1 MHNPLPQSLR
11 VLLKYRL
18 YTGFALIGLSVAITS
33 VWFIANYLKTSYQ
46 YDTFHSQH
54 QEIYRLSMEVT
65 AGDQTDHFAT
75 TGKPLGAF
83 LYKNYT
89 GIEAYAKLKFHPSTL
104 RIDGKAFEEKGFFQ
118 ANPQTLSIFSFNFLA
133 GDHQALSQPYAI
145 VLAESLAIKYFGQVD
160 IVGKQVQIEGN
171 TYSVAAVFQ
180 DWPQNSHLQVNALL
194 SETIDPEYDVQSW
207 FDIEQYTYVL
217 ANPNLQQEE
226 LQSRLNQL
234 AADHLTPLIA
244 GSGVAVRFSAQP
256 LSEIHFSPAL
266 VDDVQKGSRI
276 YTNALALAGLL
287 VLIIALLNFINL
299 TLTRSTQRTK
309 EIRVKK
315 VLGISRLQLLGQS
328 AVESLT
334 MTVLVIILSSVLILF
349 GEKFYTAYTG
359 YEAISLVSNTF
370 LMLLLSLLVF
380 VCGLV
385 GSTYSGVYLSFSSP
399 SVSKEGPRILLLKKL
414 LLGFQYSIAILVLIL
429 TLSMGRQLEFLL
441 TKDLGFDQEEVLILR
456 LPESEEERSSALTL
470 REQLRS
476 QRSIQNVSLIGGGAL
491 PGEENGKDLFEVYQ
505 EGSKTEKIY
514 NIYRVDER
522 YFDLLNI
529 PLAKGRN
536 FNPAQRTDKEGGV
549 IINETLARSLNW
561 EKPLGKEIGY
571 GGEKRKVI
579 GVVKDFHNKS
589 LHNLIEPIVF
599 LFETEQPSNLLV
611 KASPTELT
619 AIQSE
624 WHRFYTDAP
633 FSVSYF
639 DRFIGDMYNKEKQL
653 IQLFQFFSI
662 ISLLLCYVGLF
673 ALFSLQVQQRTKEM
687 GVRKVLGAELGNLF
701 SAIIKNYGR
710 VISFSIMAAMPIGW
724 YLVKV
729 WLSEFSF
736 SATVGFGMY
745 LLAGFIVISSSLLV
759 ISYHLI
765 KIVNVNPAL
774 ALKHE

>member
-1 MHNPLPQSLR
+1 MHNPLRQSLR

-18 YTGFALIGLSVAITS
+18 YTGFSLIGLSVAITS

-46 YDTFHSQH
+46 YDTFHKQH

-65 AGDQTDHFAT
+65 AGDHTDHYAT
-75 TGKPLGAF
+75 TGKPVGEF
-83 LYKNYT
+83 LLKNYSC
-89 GIEAYAKLKFHPSTL
+89 IEGYAKLKFHSSTL
-104 RIDGKAFEEKGFFQ
+104 FIDGKAFEEKGFFQ
-118 ANPQTLSIFSFNFLA
+118 ANPQALSIFSFNFLA
-133 GDHQALSQPYAI
+133 GDHQALSQPDAI
-145 VLAESLAIKYFGQVD
+145 VLTESLAIKYFGKVD
-160 IVGKQVQIEGN
+160 IIGKQVRIEEN
-171 TYSVAAVFQ
+171 TYNIAGVFQ
-180 DWPQNSHLQVNALL
+180 DWPQNSHIQVNALL
-194 SETIDPEYDVQSW
+194 SETVDPEYDVQSW

-217 ANPNLQQEE
+217 ANPKLQQEE
-226 LQSRLNQL
+226 LRSRLDQL
-234 AADHLTPLIA
+234 AADHLAPLIE
-244 GSGVAVRFSAQP
+244 GSGVAVSFSAQP

-266 VDDVQKGSRI
+266 VDDVQKGSRV

-315 VLGISRLQLLGQS
+315 VLGISRRQLVMQS
-328 AVESLT
+328 AVESLA
-334 MTVLVIILSSVLILF
+334 MTFLVIILSTVLILI

-359 YEAISLVSNTF
+359 YEAIGLVGNRF
-370 LMLLLSLLVF
+370 LLLLLSLLVF
-380 VCGLV
+380 LCGLV

-399 SVSKEGPRILLLKKL
+399 SVSEEGPRILLLKKL

-429 TLSMGRQLEFLL
+429 TLSMGRQLDFLL
-441 TKDLGFDQEEVLILR
+441 TKDLGFDQEEILILR
-456 LPESEEERSSALTL
+456 LPESEEERSSALTF

-476 QRSIQNVSLIGGGAL
+476 QSPIQNASLIGGGAL

-514 NIYRVDER
+514 NIYRVDEN
-522 YFDLLNI
+522 YFDLLDI
-529 PLAKGRN
+529 SLAKGRY

-599 LFETEQPSNLLV
+599 LFETEQPNNILV
-611 KASPTELT
+611 KASATELS

-624 WHRFYTDAP
+624 WQEFYAGAP
-633 FSVSYF
+633 FSATHF
-639 DRFIGDMYNKEKQL
+639 DRFIGNMYNKEKQL
-653 IQLFQFFSI
+653 SQLFQFFSI
-662 ISLLLCYVGLF
+662 ISLLLCYMGLF
-673 ALFSLQVQQRTKEM
+673 ALFSLHVQQRTKEM
-687 GVRKVLGAELGNLF
+687 SVRKVLGAELGNLF
-701 SAIIKNYGR
+701 ATIIKNYSR
-710 VISFSIMAAMPIGW
+710 IVIFSVLVAMPVGW
-724 YLVKV
+724 YLVKA
-729 WLSEFSF
+729 WLAEFSF
-736 SATVGFGMY
+736 SAHVGLSVY
-745 LLAGFIVISSSLLV
+745 LLSGVIVISTSLLV
-759 ISYHLI
+759 ISYHLF
-765 KIVNVNPAL
+765 KIVNIDPAM

>member
-1 MHNPLPQSLR
+1 MHNPLRHSLR
-11 VLLKYRL
+11 ILLKYRL
-18 YTGFALIGLSVAITS
+18 YTGFALIGLSIAITS
-33 VWFIANYLKTSYQ
+33 VRFIANYLKTSYR
-46 YDTFHSQH
+46 YDTFHTQH

-65 AGDQTDHFAT
+65 AGGNTDHYAT
-75 TGKPLGAF
+75 TGKPVGEF
-83 LYKNYT
+83 LHKNYT
-89 GIEAYAKLKFHPSTL
+89 GIEGYAKLKFHPSTL
-104 RIDGKAFEEKGFFQ
+104 FINGKAFTEKGFFQ

-133 GDHQALSQPYAI
+133 GDHQALSQPDAI
-145 VLAESLAIKYFGQVD
+145 ILAESLAIKYFGKVD
-160 IVGKQVQIEGN
+160 IIGKQVRVEEN
-171 TYSVAAVFQ
+171 TYSVAGVFQ
-180 DWPQNSHLQVNALL
+180 DWPQNTHIQVNALL
-194 SETIDPEYDVQSW
+194 SETVEPEYDVQSW
-207 FDIEQYTYVL
+207 FDIEQYTYIL
-217 ANPNLQQEE
+217 AAPYLDQKE
-226 LQSRLNQL
+226 LQSRLDQL
-234 AADHLTPLIA
+234 AADHLAPLIE
-244 GSGVAVRFSAQP
+244 GSGVAVSFSAQP
-256 LSEIHFSPAL
+256 LSEIHFSPPL

-315 VLGISRLQLLGQS
+315 VLGISRHQLLRQS
-328 AVESLT
+328 AVESLAMT
-334 MTVLVIILSSVLILF
+334 LLVLIFSTVLIQF

-359 YEAISLVSNTF
+359 YEPISLVGNGF
-370 LMLLLSLLVF
+370 LMLWLSLLVF

-399 SVSKEGPRILLLKKL
+399 SVSQEGPRILLLKKL

-429 TLSMGRQLEFLL
+429 TLSMGRQLDFLL

-456 LPESEEERSSALTL
+456 LPEGEAERSRALTL

-476 QRSIQNVSLIGGGAL
+476 RSSIQSASLIGGGAL

-505 EGSKTEKIY
+505 AGSKTEKIY

-522 YFDLLNI
+522 YFELLNI
-529 PLAKGRN
+529 PLAEGRY
-536 FNPAQRTDKEGGV
+536 FNPAQITDKKGGI
-549 IINETLARSLNW
+549 IINEALARSLNW

-599 LFETEQPSNLLV
+599 LFETEQPNHLLV
-611 KASPTELT
+611 KASPIELT

-624 WHRFYTDAP
+624 WHEFYAGTP
-633 FSVSYF
+633 FSVTHF
-639 DRFIGDMYNKEKQL
+639 DRFIGNMYDKEKQL
-653 IQLFQFFSI
+653 SQLFQFFSI
-662 ISLLLCYVGLF
+662 ISLLLCYMGLF

-710 VISFSIMAAMPIGW
+710 VVSFSIMAAMPIGW
-724 YLVKV
+724 YLVQV
-729 WLSEFSF
+729 WLAEFSF

-745 LLAGFIVISSSLLV
+745 LLAGFIVISTSLLV

>member
-1 MHNPLPQSLR
+1 M
-11 VLLKYRL
+11 
-18 YTGFALIGLSVAITS
+18 
-33 VWFIANYLKTSYQ
+33 
-46 YDTFHSQH
+46 
-54 QEIYRLSMEVT
+54 EIT
-65 AGDQTDHFAT
+65 AGDHTDHYAT
-75 TGKPLGAF
+75 TGKPVGEF
-83 LYKNYT
+83 LLKNYT
-89 GIEAYAKLKFHPSTL
+89 GIEGYAKLKFHPSTL
-104 RIDGKAFEEKGFFQ
+104 FIDGKAFEEKGVFQ
-118 ANPQTLSIFSFNFLA
+118 ANPQALSIFSFNFLS
-133 GDHQALSQPYAI
+133 GDHLALSQPDAI
-145 VLAESLAIKYFGQVD
+145 VLTESLAIKYFGRVD
-160 IVGKQVQIEGN
+160 IIGKQVRIEEN
-171 TYSVAAVFQ
+171 TYSVAGVYQ
-180 DWPQNSHLQVNALL
+180 DWPQNSHIQVNALL
-194 SETIDPEYDVQSW
+194 SETVDTEYDVQSW
-207 FDIEQYTYVL
+207 FDIEQYTYVFT
-217 ANPNLQQEE
+217 NPNLQQEE

-234 AADHLTPLIA
+234 ASDQLAPLIE
-244 GSGVAVRFSAQP
+244 GSGVAVSFSAQP

-276 YTNALALAGLL
+276 YTNALAMAGLL

-315 VLGISRLQLLGQS
+315 VLGISRRQLVMQS
-328 AVESLT
+328 AVESLA
-334 MTVLVIILSSVLILF
+334 MTVLVIIFSTVLILF

-359 YEAISLVSNTF
+359 YEAINLVNNNL

-380 VCGLV
+380 GCGLV

-399 SVSKEGPRILLLKKL
+399 SVSQEGPRILLLKKL
-414 LLGFQYSIAILVLIL
+414 LLGFQYSIAILVLLL
-429 TLSMGRQLEFLL
+429 TLSMGRQLDFLL

-456 LPESEEERSSALTL
+456 LPEGEEARSSALTF

-476 QRSIQNVSLIGGGAL
+476 RSSFQNVSLIGGGAL

-514 NIYRVDER
+514 NIYRVDEI

-536 FNPAQRTDKEGGV
+536 FNPALITDKKGGI
-549 IINETLARSLNW
+549 IINEALARSLNW

-599 LFETEQPSNLLV
+599 LFDTEQPNNILV
-611 KASPTELT
+611 KTSLNELT

-624 WHRFYTDAP
+624 WHEFYSGAP
-633 FSVSYF
+633 FSMTHF
-639 DRFIGDMYNKEKQL
+639 DRFIGNMYNKEKQL
-653 IQLFQFFSI
+653 TQLFQFFSF
-662 ISLLLCYVGLF
+662 ISLLLCYMGLF
-673 ALFSLQVQQRTKEM
+673 ALFSLHVQQRTKEM
-687 GVRKVLGAELGNLF
+687 SVRKVLGAELGNLIA
-701 SAIIKNYGR
+701 AIIKNYGR
-710 VISFSIMAAMPIGW
+710 IVIFSIIAAMPIGW
-724 YLVKV
+724 YLVKA
-729 WLSEFSF
+729 WLAEFSF
-736 SATVGFGMY
+736 SANVGLGVY
-745 LLAGFIVISSSLLV
+745 LLAGFIVSSTSILV